1 MPGHPMLRENSPM
14 ERALSHKDAVHSEDV
29 DTYSLLKVTS
39 DLKQLED
46 FEKQVRKYRLPQ
58 DVKPCILNLLSAEGL
73 LQTLENWKVP
83 SIIACE
89 LKRVG
94 YTHSQVEKR
103 LERWEKARPSEIS
116 SALRAAFEKDY
127 EYGCPR
133 LEQLGIC
140 LYRTRYDCPWFTQI
154 PRKGAAS
161 YRERDF
167 YRFRWPRTLK
177 CSEQCIYSALRE
189 IEKKRGMPS
198 GTQLFVSEREMAD
211 TSGLC
216 RKTVRTGLKALKQK
230 GLIEFK
236 SGRKHKHYGIAGEV
250 RRIIP
255 IPKPKR

>member
-1 MPGHPMLRENSPM
+1 MSRDPD
-14 ERALSHKDAVHSEDV
+14 LSSGIRGED
-29 DTYSLLKVTS
+29 SLLNRYASDTNHGKNFSLLSVTS

-46 FEKQVRKYRLPQ
+46 VERQVSKYRLPP
-58 DVKPCILNLLSAEGL
+58 DVKPCLLNLLSNEAP

-94 YTHSQVEKR
+94 QTRTQIGKA
-103 LERWEKARPSEIS
+103 LQRWEKARPSEIS
-116 SALRAAFEKDY
+116 SALRVAFEKDY
-127 EYGCPR
+127 EYGCPT
-133 LEQLGIC
+133 LEGLGIC
-140 LYRTRYDCPWFTQI
+140 LYKTRYDCPWFAQI
-154 PRKGAAS
+154 PRKSAAT

-167 YRFRWPRTLK
+167 YRYSWPKKLK
-177 CSEQCIYSALRE
+177 CSEQCIYFALRE

-236 SGRKHKHYGIAGEV
+236 SGWKHKHYGIAGEV